1 MSEKN
6 DELSVEAILEELS
19 DIADEL
25 ENGDLPLDKA
35 LSLFE
40 KGVQLSAR
48 ERNALT
54 TRSRN
59 LRSFSSKVNA
69 KNTRSKNYEKN
80 SCGYLGGST
89 RHC

>member
-1 MSEKN
+1 MTEKT

-40 KGVQLSAR
+40 RCSAQR
-48 ERNALT
+48 AGNET
-54 TRSRN
+54 P
-59 LRSFSSKVNA
+59 
-69 KNTRSKNYEKN
+69 
-80 SCGYLGGST
+80 
-89 RHC
+89 